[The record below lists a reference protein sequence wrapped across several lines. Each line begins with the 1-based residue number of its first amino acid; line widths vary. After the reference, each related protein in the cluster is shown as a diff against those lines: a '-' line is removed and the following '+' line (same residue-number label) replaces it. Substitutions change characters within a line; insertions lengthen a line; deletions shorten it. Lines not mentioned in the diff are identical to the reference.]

1 MNVTIT
7 RARFSLFILGH
18 IRTLRVTC
26 TFLHLFVSTHHK
38 SCCCVFLSAF
48 NDAFLQEQS
57 DWGALIEDARKRK
70 TIIKT
75 MQKDFERDARQIL
88 KPERETPTRSLSY
101 PPIGIPST
109 VTSPVTHAP
118 VETDPAPA
126 PRPQHDM
133 SNAPMPRLIPL
144 ECPNNPRMT
153 DRPTDPRFAERRPIR
168 EQGPDRDRRG
178 LPESRHSTN
187 RANSYEGDS
196 RSTGQ
201 SSRYSSKHSSSS
213 PSRRHRR

>member
-1 MNVTIT
+1 M
-7 RARFSLFILGH
+7 
-18 IRTLRVTC
+18 
-26 TFLHLFVSTHHK
+26 
-38 SCCCVFLSAF
+38 
-48 NDAFLQEQS
+48 
-57 DWGALIEDARKRK
+57 RK

-88 KPERETPTRSLSY
+88 KQERELPTRSLSY
-101 PPIGIPST
+101 PPIGNPST

-126 PRPQHDM
+126 PRPQRDT

-144 ECPNNPRMT
+144 ECPNNPRMS

-168 EQGPDRDRRG
+168 EQRPDREGRG
-178 LPESRHSTN
+178 LPESCHSRN
-187 RANSYEGDS
+187 RANSYEADS
-196 RSTGQ
+196 RSTGH
-201 SSRYSSKHSSSS
+201 SSRYPSKHCGSS